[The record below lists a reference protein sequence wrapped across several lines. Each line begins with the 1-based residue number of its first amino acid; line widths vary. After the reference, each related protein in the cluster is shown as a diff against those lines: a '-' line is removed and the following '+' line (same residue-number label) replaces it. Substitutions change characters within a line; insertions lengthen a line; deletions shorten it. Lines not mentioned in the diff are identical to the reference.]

1 MMTSKKI
8 EDVQQ
13 IEPQGSWILIRP
25 IPRKEKAGSLYI
37 PIETGVEKVGHSIG
51 EVLKIPSPLYKNQTS
66 KAQIKDPGFVVGD
79 HVLYR
84 DYLKNIHEFFSES
97 GERYCLMCWEDFIA
111 VVDKDLRSSAEG
123 LVNE

>member
-1 MMTSKKI
+1 MTLAIDMVGTHLGSGTRTYNLNFCEYINNENIDQKI
-8 EDVQQ
+8 
-13 IEPQGSWILIRP
+13 
-25 IPRKEKAGSLYI
+25 YI
-37 PIETGVEKVGHSIG
+37 
-51 EVLKIPSPLYKNQTS
+51 
-66 KAQIKDPGFVVGD
+66 FVT
-79 HVLYR
+79 R